1 MISRK
6 GGMTA
11 TAEKVETTA
20 DQQINADKQV
30 RHIVWNIESYENL
43 FICGMLD
50 DNFYLEMFYR
60 VPDDHPEYV
69 AEIDRACHDR
79 GFRYKLYDL
88 AKDISR
94 FKWHFEKHIPA
105 SGKPTLLADFLGEAD

>member
-1 MISRK
+1 
-6 GGMTA
+6 MTA

-20 DQQINADKQV
+20 EQQINDDEQV
-30 RHIVWNIESYENL
+30 HHIFWDIESYENL

-50 DNFYLEMFYR
+50 DNDYLEMFYR

-94 FKWHFEKHIPA
+94 FKWHFDKHIPA
-105 SGKPTLLADFLGEAD
+105 S